1 MRRLIAI
8 AAAGLVLFAGSPAQA
23 AVVPPAEFGTDWD
36 DPRTAA
42 PPIVV
47 PPGKSCSTTIVDHA
61 FAGYDTYVNSY
72 TPPCRGPW
80 SKVVLR
86 LDGNVKGRQYDR
98 LGWLTIG
105 GVEVFKTSTPEPS
118 PDGIAWSVEK
128 DVTSYAALLRSP
140 QPVSMYLGNTVD
152 DTYTG
157 VLNVRVSLTF
167 YAGPAASVPDDV
179 LPLADQGRDGPD
191 LTGTV
196 TVPRN
201 TEKLLAEVYATGS
214 GGGCEEFWYL
224 TAPTS
229 TGYSCPADPGPYRE
243 VQVLL
248 DGQVAGIAA
257 PFPHVYTGG
266 WSNPFLWY
274 VVPAPRAFDIRP
286 ITYDLTPYLGLLTDG
301 AAHRVA
307 VRVVGVPAGQSGWD
321 TPVNFLGR
329 RDHGATRV
337 TGGLLSSDVKPLV
350 NEVTA
355 GPGSVTAHGGHS
367 LRATGYLRT
376 SHGVV
381 LTSVTQRVGNDSTH
395 TWGDGENP
403 DALRATWTDDATS
416 VTGGKVTHLGQRFA
430 IDGSITVDADN
441 RLTTKI
447 RMSDARG
454 PVTDTFTGEASWL
467 LGVPR
472 DQRHATA
479 STEERY
485 RIAGRYDKTIR
496 TANGAVLQAPYAGAR
511 AGLRVSSW
519 EIRSHTTKPQITNA
533 A

>member
-1 MRRLIAI
+1 MVIDVRTLIAI
-8 AAAGLVLFAGSPAQA
+8 AAAGLVLFSGAPAA
-23 AVVPPAEFGTDWD
+23 AAAAPPAEFGTDWD

-42 PPIVV
+42 PPISV
-47 PPGKSCSTTIVDHA
+47 PPTRSCSTTIVDHA
-61 FAGYDTYVNSY
+61 FAGYDTYVSSY

-80 SKVVLR
+80 AKVVLR
-86 LDGNVKGRQYDR
+86 LDGDVKGRQYDR
-98 LGWLTIG
+98 LGWVTIG
-105 GVEVFKTSTPEPS
+105 GVMVFKTSTPEPS

-128 DVTSYAALLRSP
+128 DVTSYAALLRAP
-140 QPVSMYLGNTVD
+140 RTVNMYLGNTVD

-157 VLNVRVSLTF
+157 VLNVRITLTF
-167 YAGPAASVPDDV
+167 YAASSTFKAPDTPDDV

-196 TVPRN
+196 TVPAS
-201 TEKLLAEVYATGS
+201 TERLTAEVYATGS

-224 TAPTS
+224 TAPSS

-248 DGQVAGIAA
+248 DGRVAGIAA

-274 VVPAPRAFDIRP
+274 VLPAPRAFDIRP
-286 ITYDLTPYLGLLTDG
+286 ISYDLTPFLGLLTDG

-321 TPVNFLGR
+321 TPVNFLGS
-329 RDHGATRV
+329 RDHGSTRV
-337 TGGLLSSDVKPLV
+337 TGGLLGSSAGTLTDD
-350 NEVTA
+350 VTA
-355 GPGSVTAHGGHS
+355 ETGRVVTHGGHTFT
-367 LRATGYLRT
+367 ATGYLRT

-381 LTSVTQRVGNDSTH
+381 RTTVTQRVGNDSTH

-403 DALRATWTDDATS
+403 DSLSATWTDDATS
-416 VTGGKVTHLGQRFA
+416 VTGGRVTHLAQRFA
-430 IDGSITVDADN
+430 IDGSVMIDADN
-441 RLTTKI
+441 RLTTTM
-447 RMSDARG
+447 RMTDARG

-479 STEERY
+479 TTRERY
-485 RIAGRYDKTIR
+485 RVAGCDDRTIATV
-496 TANGAVLQAPYAGAR
+496 NGVV
-511 AGLRVSSW
+511 VSS
-519 EIRSHTTKPQITNA
+519 SGA
-533 A
+533 